1 MSPTVT
7 PWSVWWM
14 DFDPRAGREQ
24 AGRRPAI
31 VVGSQFACALPNGL
45 VLVVPCTSTD
55 RGLPFQPRVV
65 LGDRAGFAMCD
76 QLKALSRGRIVGP
89 HRGVLTGPEIDRI
102 KFVLRRIID
111 V

>member
-1 MSPTVT
+1 MSPVVT

-14 DFDPRAGREQ
+14 DFDPQAGREQ

-31 VVGSQFACALPNGL
+31 VVGSQFACVLPNGL

-55 RGLPFQPRVV
+55 RGLPFHPRVM
-65 LGDRAGFAMCD
+65 LNGRAGFAMCD
-76 QLKALSRGRIVGP
+76 QVKALSRGRILGP
-89 HRGVLTGPEIDRI
+89 HHGALSNTEIDQI
-102 KFVLRRIID
+102 KFVLRRILD